1 MMEHDDWNW
10 KITYKSL
17 IDEKE
22 LLSLQKHF
30 CSASGLC
37 AGCVDAY
44 GKMRTEFTGDK
55 EDLDRLRSI
64 VTDRQIEEA
73 LKRVKEGSLEE
84 LMVEDTELPYVK
96 YAVLSV
102 RVKGRVMINWVLLGI
117 LNDTEGETGVPAG
130 CHNALSEMN
139 FYKDIDLLMVCSRLI
154 FENKC
159 RTLLADE
166 PTGKMQETALKK
178 DRQDEIAALTELL
191 DSEDAVEVIMAKFLQ
206 ITVSTLK
213 LSGGFVCHM
222 DRKERTADILAQW
235 YGRGN
240 VPPFEKTRGNPA
252 ERCGL
257 SPAP

>member
-84 LMVEDTELPYVK
+84 LVVEDTELPYVK

-102 RVKGRVMINWVLLGI
+102 RG
-117 LNDTEGETGVPAG
+117 
-130 CHNALSEMN
+130 
-139 FYKDIDLLMVCSRLI
+139 
-154 FENKC
+154 
-159 RTLLADE
+159 
-166 PTGKMQETALKK
+166 
-178 DRQDEIAALTELL
+178 
-191 DSEDAVEVIMAKFLQ
+191 
-206 ITVSTLK
+206 
-213 LSGGFVCHM
+213 
-222 DRKERTADILAQW
+222 
-235 YGRGN
+235 
-240 VPPFEKTRGNPA
+240 
-252 ERCGL
+252 
-257 SPAP
+257 

>member
-84 LMVEDTELPYVK
+84 LVVEDTELPYVK

-117 LNDTEGETGVPAG
+117 LNDTEGEPGVPAG

-191 DSEDAVEVIMAKFLQ
+191 DSEDAVEVLMAKYMQ
-206 ITVSTLK
+206 NTVRTL
-213 LSGGFVCHM
+213 
-222 DRKERTADILAQW
+222 I
-235 YGRGN
+235 
-240 VPPFEKTRGNPA
+240 
-252 ERCGL
+252 
-257 SPAP
+257 